1 LKNQGWSRKVKAD
14 VRRVRA
20 LPPEAWEEPDTDYTE
35 NHTLIGRSFACSVC
49 GELGAHNCIPR
60 IVDHILHS
68 KTLQNAIMELSEA
81 YTVTDEY
88 EEGISDVE

>member
-20 LPPEAWEEPDTDYTE
+20 LPPEVWEESDTDYTE

-49 GELGAHNCIPR
+49 GELGAHNCLPR
-60 IVDHILHS
+60 IVDAILHS
-68 KTLQNAIMELSEA
+68 KTLQNAIVELSGA
-81 YTVTDEY
+81 YDASTEEY
-88 EEGISDVE
+88 EE